1 MESQPLTA
9 RRLSWADQN
18 ASELASTI
26 PQAPEPPPIGDIGEE
41 DDDDEEVD
49 RPGVRTLE
57 MGILLQGYAYRSWV
71 ELPSNGQLVEVVGP
85 LPAGIDILVKDEG
98 SPEHPA
104 ALWIEA
110 ELKDLGVFYHG
121 LLVRIAG
128 GEFAEVVVNL
138 KACVVGPREGRLSR
152 IHHNVELIRALAPE
166 DVHGL
171 SEGSVFRKAAQL
183 MEEDEEDDG

>member
-18 ASELASTI
+18 AAPLASDI
-26 PQAPEPPPIGDIGEE
+26 VEPPPEPHHE
-41 DDDDEEVD
+41 DDDDDD

-57 MGILLQGYAYRSWV
+57 MGLLMQGFHYRAAV

-85 LPAGIDILVKDEG
+85 LPDGIDILVKDEG

-110 ELKDLGVFYHG
+110 ELKQLGLFHHG
-121 LLVRIAG
+121 FLVRITG
-128 GEFAEVVVNL
+128 GEFEEVVVNL
-138 KACVVGPREGRLSR
+138 KACVMGPREGRPSR
-152 IHHNVELIRALAPE
+152 VHENVELIRALAPQ
-166 DVHGL
+166 DVQD
-171 SEGSVFRKAAQL
+171 STEGSAFKKAAML
-183 MEEDEEDDG
+183 LAEDEDEDEDG